1 MFRRCSMKVQ
11 DLIQALL
18 PFKDENCEVVIVDND
33 ETLVSRN
40 IEVCLMPDNLID
52 NPDNKYVSAIAD
64 DNDNVVG
71 QVVYI
76 GLKDFYMEEDYWK
89 NHNDDD

>member
-1 MFRRCSMKVQ
+1 MKVQ

-76 GLKDFYMEEDYWK
+76 ELKDFYMEQDYWK
-89 NHNDDD
+89 NHDDDD

>member
-1 MFRRCSMKVQ
+1 MKVQ
-11 DLIQALL
+11 ELIQALL
-18 PFKDENCEVVIVDND
+18 PFKDENCEVVIVDNG

-76 GLKDFYMEEDYWK
+76 ELNDFYMEEDYWK
-89 NHNDDD
+89 NKKCDQ

>member
-1 MFRRCSMKVQ
+1 MKVQ

-40 IEVCLMPDNLID
+40 IGVCLTPDNLID

-76 GLKDFYMEEDYWK
+76 GLKDFYMEVDYWK
-89 NHNDDD
+89 NKKCDQ

>member
-1 MFRRCSMKVQ
+1 MKVQ
-11 DLIQALL
+11 ELIQALL

-40 IEVCLMPDNLID
+40 IGVCLMPDNLIE
-52 NPDNKYVSAIAD
+52 NPNNKYVSAIAD

-76 GLKDFYMEEDYWK
+76 ELKDFYMEEDYWK
-89 NHNDDD
+89 NKKCDQ

>member
-1 MFRRCSMKVQ
+1 MKVQ

-76 GLKDFYMEEDYWK
+76 ELKDFYMEVDYWK
-89 NHNDDD
+89 NKKCDQ

>member
-1 MFRRCSMKVQ
+1 MKVQ

>member
-1 MFRRCSMKVQ
+1 MKIQ

-33 ETLVSRN
+33 ETLISKN

-52 NPDNKYVSAIAD
+52 NPDNKYISAIAD

-71 QVVYI
+71 QVVYLE
-76 GLKDFYMEEDYWK
+76 LKDFYMEEDYWK
-89 NHNDDD
+89 NHKQQ

>member
-1 MFRRCSMKVQ
+1 MKVQ
-11 DLIQALL
+11 ELIQALL

-71 QVVYI
+71 QAVYI
-76 GLKDFYMEEDYWK
+76 ELKDFYMEEDYWK
-89 NHNDDD
+89 NKKCDQ

>member
-1 MFRRCSMKVQ
+1 MKVQ
-11 DLIQALL
+11 DLIQELL

-76 GLKDFYMEEDYWK
+76 ELKDFYMEEDYWK
-89 NHNDDD
+89 NKKCDQ

>member
-1 MFRRCSMKVQ
+1 MKVQ

-18 PFKDENCEVVIVDND
+18 PFKDENCEVVIVDNG

-76 GLKDFYMEEDYWK
+76 ELNDFYMEEDYWK
-89 NHNDDD
+89 NKKCDQ

>member
-1 MFRRCSMKVQ
+1 MKVQ
-11 DLIQALL
+11 ELIQALL

-40 IEVCLMPDNLID
+40 IGVCLMPDNLIE

-76 GLKDFYMEEDYWK
+76 ELKDFYMEEDYWK
-89 NHNDDD
+89 NKKCDQ

>member
-76 GLKDFYMEEDYWK
+76 ELKDFYMEEDYWK
-89 NHNDDD
+89 NKKCDQ

>member
-1 MFRRCSMKVQ
+1 MKVQ
-11 DLIQALL
+11 DLIQELL
-18 PFKDENCEVVIVDND
+18 PFKDENCEVVIVDNC

-40 IEVCLMPDNLID
+40 IGVCLMPDNLID

-76 GLKDFYMEEDYWK
+76 ELKDFYMEQDYWK
-89 NHNDDD
+89 NKKCDQ

>member
-1 MFRRCSMKVQ
+1 MKVQ

-76 GLKDFYMEEDYWK
+76 ELKDFYMEEDYWK
-89 NHNDDD
+89 NKKCDQ

>member
-1 MFRRCSMKVQ
+1 MKVQ

-40 IEVCLMPDNLID
+40 IGVCLMPDNLID

-71 QVVYI
+71 QVVYLE
-76 GLKDFYMEEDYWK
+76 LKDFYMEQDYWK
-89 NHNDDD
+89 NKKCDQ

>member
-1 MFRRCSMKVQ
+1 MKVQ
-11 DLIQALL
+11 ELIQALL

-76 GLKDFYMEEDYWK
+76 ELKDFYMEEDYWK
-89 NHNDDD
+89 NKKCDQ

>member
-1 MFRRCSMKVQ
+1 MKVQ

-40 IEVCLMPDNLID
+40 IGVCLMPDNLIE

-71 QVVYI
+71 QVVYLE
-76 GLKDFYMEEDYWK
+76 LKDFYMEQDYWK
-89 NHNDDD
+89 NKKCDQ

>member
-1 MFRRCSMKVQ
+1 MKVQ

-18 PFKDENCEVVIVDND
+18 PFKDENCEVVIVDNG

-40 IEVCLMPDNLID
+40 IEVCLMPDNLIE

-76 GLKDFYMEEDYWK
+76 ELKDFYMEEDYWK
-89 NHNDDD
+89 NKKCDQ